1 MTRTT
6 TRTGHRPDHLR
17 KDLAMHP
24 HLAIAFR
31 LAHERQAEARADAAR
46 HRGRAPH
53 RSLRHQLGESLIR
66 LGRRLAPELHHEPA
80 WSR

>member
-1 MTRTT
+1 MTNTK
-6 TRTGHRPDHLR
+6 TGSGHHNDHLR
-17 KDLAMHP
+17 EDLAMHP

-31 LAHERQAEARADAAR
+31 LAHERQSEARAAAAR
-46 HRGRAPH
+46 HRDRAPH
-53 RSLRHQLGESLIR
+53 RSLRHHVGQSLIR